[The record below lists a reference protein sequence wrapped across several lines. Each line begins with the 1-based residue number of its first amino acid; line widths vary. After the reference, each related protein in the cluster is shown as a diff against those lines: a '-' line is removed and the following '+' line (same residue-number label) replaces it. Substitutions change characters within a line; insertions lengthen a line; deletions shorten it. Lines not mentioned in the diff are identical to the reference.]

1 MNDLLGQLMGGG
13 QKEEF
18 QDFSR
23 RYDQGAPWDGFDDE
37 EARDK
42 YRRVAPNLPPDLYE
56 ESAQEAFSRMTP
68 EQRYELGRQLQQ
80 SARQEG
86 LGFDADDDDQL
97 RDPRRL
103 ARATSRLHQER
114 PGFLEQILGGGSSG
128 GSLGG
133 GSGGGLGGMLGG
145 GSSGGGMGGMLG
157 GGLGK
162 AALGGIAAIAVKK
175 MMSGR

>member
-13 QKEEF
+13 QQQEF
-18 QDFSR
+18 EDFSR
-23 RYDQGAPWDGFDDE
+23 RYDQGAPWDGFDED

-42 YRRVAPNLPPDLYE
+42 YRRVAPNLSPDQYR
-56 ESAQEAFSRMTP
+56 ESAEEAFSRMTP

-86 LGFDADDDDQL
+86 LGFDADDDDAL

-103 ARATSRLHQER
+103 ASATSRIQQER
-114 PGFLEQILGGGSSG
+114 PDFLEQ
-128 GSLGG
+128 
-133 GSGGGLGGMLGG
+133 MLGG
-145 GSSGGGMGGMLG
+145 GGSRGGGGMGGMLS

>member
-1 MNDLLGQLMGGG
+1 MNDILGQLMGGG
-13 QKEEF
+13 QKQDFE
-18 QDFSR
+18 DFSR
-23 RYDQGAPWDGFDDE
+23 RYDEGSPWEGFDEE

-42 YRRVAPNLPPDLYE
+42 YGRVAPNLSPDLYR
-56 ESAQEAFSRMTP
+56 ESAEETFSRMTP
-68 EQRYELGRQLQQ
+68 EQRFELGRRLQQ

-86 LGFDADDDDQL
+86 LRFDADDDGL

-103 ARATSRLHQER
+103 ASATSQVHQER
-114 PGFLEQILGGGSSG
+114 PGFLEQALGGGSA
-128 GSLGG
+128 
-133 GSGGGLGGMLGG
+133 
-145 GSSGGGMGGMLG
+145 GGMGGMLG

>member
-18 QDFSR
+18 EDFSR
-23 RYDQGAPWDGFDDE
+23 RYDQGAPWDGFDED

-42 YRRVAPNLPPDLYE
+42 YRRVAPNLTPDLYQ
-56 ESAQEAFSRMTP
+56 ESAEEAFSRMSP
-68 EQRYELGRQLQQ
+68 EQRYELGRQLQH

-97 RDPRRL
+97 RDPRSL
-103 ARATSRLHQER
+103 ARATSRIHQER
-114 PGFLEQILGGGSSG
+114 PGFLEQ
-128 GSLGG
+128 
-133 GSGGGLGGMLGG
+133 MLGG
-145 GSSGGGMGGMLG
+145 GSSGGGMGGMGGILGGGSSGGGLGGMLGGGLG

-175 MMSGR
+175 MRSGR

>member
-13 QKEEF
+13 QQQEF
-18 QDFSR
+18 EDFSR
-23 RYDQGAPWDGFDDE
+23 RYDQGAPWDGFDDD

-42 YRRVAPNLPPDLYE
+42 YRRVAPNLSPDLYR
-56 ESAQEAFSRMTP
+56 ESAEEAFSRMTP
-68 EQRYELGRQLQQ
+68 EQRFELGRQLQQ

-86 LGFDADDDDQL
+86 LGFDADDDDAL

-103 ARATSRLHQER
+103 ASATSRIQQER
-114 PGFLEQILGGGSSG
+114 PDFLEQ
-128 GSLGG
+128 
-133 GSGGGLGGMLGG
+133 MLGG
-145 GSSGGGMGGMLG
+145 GGSRGGGGGMGGMLS

>member
-1 MNDLLGQLMGGG
+1 MNDFLGQLMGGG
-13 QKEEF
+13 QKQEF
-18 QDFSR
+18 EDFSR
-23 RYDQGAPWDGFDDE
+23 RYDQGAPWDGFDDD

-42 YRRVAPNLPPDLYE
+42 YRRVAPNLSPDLYE
-56 ESAQEAFSRMTP
+56 ESAQETFSRLSP
-68 EQRYELGRQLQQ
+68 EQRFELGRQLQQ

-86 LGFDADDDDQL
+86 LDFDADDDGL

-103 ARATSRLHQER
+103 ARATSRIHQER
-114 PGFLEQILGGGSSG
+114 PGFLEQ
-128 GSLGG
+128 
-133 GSGGGLGGMLGG
+133 MLGG
-145 GSSGGGMGGMLG
+145 GNSGGGGMGGMLG